1 MERPSSLGDFLGG
14 KEKGFDVNEVIG
26 RRFQTRTPSRPAKNL
41 EPESEIL
48 LKPIRRVRLYEDA
61 ADQIQTL
68 ILRKKYAPGDRLP
81 SERSLAQQF
90 HISRHSLREALRIL
104 DVMGLIEIKVGDGI
118 YVKEV
123 NFLPYIE
130 SLNISLKTRLQ
141 IERDTLVKLWE
152 TRRMLEVGMVDI
164 AARQINDSFLKSL
177 WWCIEEMKKNID
189 HQDAFISSGIRFH
202 RLIAEIGQNEV
213 LILVWDMLA
222 NLIRTSQN
230 KIYRI
235 PWSPRKALAAH
246 RKIYRALEARD
257 SKKAVEA
264 MKQHML
270 EEEQALVASVEKRKA

>member
-1 MERPSSLGDFLGG
+1 LGG
-14 KEKGFDVNEVIG
+14 IKKGFGVNQVIG
-26 RRFQTRTPSRPAKNL
+26 RRFQARTPPASSKKT
-41 EPESEIL
+41 EPENEIL
-48 LKPIRRVRLYEDA
+48 LKPIRRVRLYENA
-61 ADQIQTL
+61 VDQIQTL
-68 ILRKKYAPGDRLP
+68 ILRKKYIPGDRLP

-130 SLNISLKTRLQ
+130 SLNFSIRTRLQ

-177 WWCIEEMKKNID
+177 WWCIEEMKKNIE

-222 NLIRTSQN
+222 NLIRTSQT

-235 PWSPRKALAAH
+235 SWSPKKALAAH
-246 RKIYRALEARD
+246 KKIYRALEARD
-257 SKKAVEA
+257 PKKAMEA

-270 EEEQALVASVEKRKA
+270 EEEKALVASVENGKT